1 MLVVDDVAAN
11 VELLKSML
19 TREGYSVV
27 TASDGEE
34 ALAMVASAH
43 PDLVLMD
50 VLMPKLSGYEVCERI
65 KLNPATR
72 LTPVVLITA
81 LHERQHRIQGIN
93 AGADDFLTKPVDAH
107 ELKAR
112 ARSLVRLKRY
122 TDDLDSAESVI
133 MSLAL
138 VIEARD
144 AYTDGHCQRLAAYA
158 TTFGTALKLGE
169 EELAALFRGG
179 YLHDVGKIGIPDEI
193 LLKAGRLSESE
204 YLRIKDHPVIG
215 DRLCGELRSL
225 RQVRP
230 IVRHHHERLDGS
242 GYPDGLKGDA
252 IPLLAQIM
260 GIVDVYDAIT
270 TARPYKSAA
279 TADEGYAELLQRS
292 ESRLASPGSGR
303 HIHRPEDR
311 PTTCRR
317 HSTVMTELKRI
328 VLAEDNPNDV
338 ELTLAALGE
347 INLANEVVVVRDG
360 AETLD
365 YLYRRNAYAGRP
377 PGNPAVLLLDLKMPK
392 VDGLDV
398 LRALKADEALKT
410 IPVVMLTSSR
420 EEQDLIRSY
429 KLGANAYVV
438 KPVDFRSFIDAV
450 RQLGA
455 FWAVVNEPPPGGAV
469 HRTT

>member
-1 MLVVDDVAAN
+1 
-11 VELLKSML
+11 
-19 TREGYSVV
+19 
-27 TASDGEE
+27 
-34 ALAMVASAH
+34 
-43 PDLVLMD
+43 MD
-50 VLMPKLSGYEVCERI
+50 
-65 KLNPATR
+65 
-72 LTPVVLITA
+72 
-81 LHERQHRIQGIN
+81 
-93 AGADDFLTKPVDAH
+93 
-107 ELKAR
+107 
-112 ARSLVRLKRY
+112 
-122 TDDLDSAESVI
+122 
-133 MSLAL
+133 
-138 VIEARD
+138 
-144 AYTDGHCQRLAAYA
+144 
-158 TTFGTALKLGE
+158 LGE

-179 YLHDVGKIGIPDEI
+179 YLHDVGKVGIPDEI
-193 LLKAGRLSESE
+193 LLKPGRLTDSE
-204 YLRIKDHPVIG
+204 YQQIQEHPVIG

-270 TARPYKSAA
+270 TTRPYKPA
-279 TADEGYAELLQRS
+279 
-292 ESRLASPGSGR
+292 ASPEQAYVELMQEVNQGWRRRDLVDAFIALKIEHGR
-303 HIHRPEDR
+303 LEGIQA
-311 PTTCRR
+311 
-317 HSTVMTELKRI
+317 VMTELKRI
-328 VLAEDNPNDV
+328 VLAEDNANDV

-420 EEQDLIRSY
+420 EEQDLVRSY

-438 KPVDFRSFIDAV
+438 KPVDFRVVHRRRPPAWRILGRRQRTSSRRGGRPNIIDAWPEWLAHRRKVDGLDADRKFVHDMKNMMGIIIGYSNLVLDEMPADDPERPDIDEIRKAEKV
-450 RQLGA
+450 RL
-455 FWAVVNEPPPGGAV
+455 
-469 HRTT
+469 RC